1 MSTLCGDLAQTLAR
15 LCSHFGYPACVIGMG
30 EQNGTSG
37 HMATL
42 VEYLDPGTQQR
53 FYTYHDP
60 SYGYSYADSTGQLLS
75 LDSIIVYIERKQ
87 SSRLVELLPRQELQT
102 RVILNR
108 FEAFGLGFKDIQTQ
122 QVKPT
127 RNKKLAQYA
136 LVARADHHRL
146 ATKNLYERFAHYGSL
161 NGFERT
167 PKAAVAINLY
177 LWGCLNREI
186 IGLNTWRYVQNVDP
200 MHDQIPEAQRFKPR
214 LE

>member
-1 MSTLCGDLAQTLAR
+1 
-15 LCSHFGYPACVIGMG
+15 MG
-30 EQNGTSG
+30 KQNGTSG

-42 VEYLDPGTQQR
+42 VEYLDSNSQQR

-60 SYGYSYADSTGQLLS
+60 SYGYSYADSSGQLLS

-87 SSRLVELLPRQELQT
+87 TDRLVELFPKDELHT

-108 FEAFGLGFKDIQTQ
+108 FEAFGLEFKDVQTL

-136 LVARADHHRL
+136 LITRADHHRL
-146 ATKNLYERFAHYGSL
+146 STKQLFKEFARYASL
-161 NGFERT
+161 NGFEHT

-177 LWGCLNREI
+177 LWGAVNHEI
-186 IGLNTWRYVQNVDP
+186 IDFNTWRYVQNVAP
-200 MHDQIPEAQRFKPR
+200 LYHQIPEAQRFKPR